1 VIITDA
7 LLRVWNNRELVEW
20 EDGRIW
26 VVSKEGL
33 IALKTISGR
42 EQDLR
47 DINKLQEVD
56 DES

>member
-7 LLRVWNNRELVEW
+7 LLKVWNNRELVEW